1 MNTGMIIIG
10 FPGIGKSSVAN
21 VRANEK
27 YIDLESSN
35 FNLED
40 GTKVENWV
48 QVYTNIAF
56 HLAQQGKVVFVS
68 SHNDVHIAI
77 MEKRVNNPELQE
89 FPVMIIYPT
98 LTIKDAWLTRLK
110 NRLSSGL
117 YKSTNSSEYKKN
129 LAAYEA
135 AEKFYE
141 TWVKAIDQRD
151 YSNTDLYGK
160 NVYAIELLSISYRLE
175 NVINNFTTI
184 YSKVEESKDT
194 YDRMLSVLKQKY
206 NNNFCRY

>member
-56 HLAQQGKVVFVS
+56 HLAQQGKVIFVS

-77 MEKRVNNPELQE
+77 MDKRINNPELQE
-89 FPVMIIYPT
+89 IPVMIIYPT

-110 NRLSSGL
+110 SRLSSGL
-117 YKSTNSSEYKKN
+117 YRSTNSPEYKKN

-135 AEKFYE
+135 AEKYYE

-151 YSNTDLYGK
+151 YSATDLYGK

-175 NVINNFTTI
+175 DVINNFTTI
-184 YSKVEESKDT
+184 YSKVEESKDV
-194 YDRMLSVLKQKY
+194 YDRMLNVLKQKY